1 MIRAVSPNDAARIC
15 DIARR
20 KGKTQG
26 LVPTMG
32 ALHEGHVKLIREC
45 RKQCSFLVV
54 SIFVNPAQFGPGEDL
69 ASYPAD
75 LKKDMRMC
83 RENGVDMI
91 FTPGAADMYPAD
103 FETFVEPG
111 RLAAHLCGLKRPGH
125 FRGVATVVLKLFN
138 IIRPDIAVFGKKD
151 YQQLAVIKKMA
162 RDLDLT
168 LKIRGVET
176 VRTKSGLAVSSR
188 NRYLSVGELERAAL
202 LRKSL
207 QEGRLMASRGSS
219 AADIKRKIRAM
230 LKAAGG
236 RIDYVSVCDRESL
249 EDVREVRGNAL
260 IALAVKIG
268 PARLIDNIEIEGPG
282 KAKK

>member
-1 MIRAVSPNDAARIC
+1 
-15 DIARR
+15 
-20 KGKTQG
+20 
-26 LVPTMG
+26 
-32 ALHEGHVKLIREC
+32 
-45 RKQCSFLVV
+45 
-54 SIFVNPAQFGPGEDL
+54 
-69 ASYPAD
+69 
-75 LKKDMRMC
+75 
-83 RENGVDMI
+83 
-91 FTPGAADMYPAD
+91 
-103 FETFVEPG
+103 
-111 RLAAHLCGLKRPGH
+111 
-125 FRGVATVVLKLFN
+125 
-138 IIRPDIAVFGKKD
+138 
-151 YQQLAVIKKMA
+151 MA

-188 NRYLSVGELERAAL
+188 NRYLSGGELERAAL

-219 AADIKRKIRAM
+219 ADAIKRKIRAM

-249 EDVREVRGNAL
+249 EDVREVRGKAL

-282 KAKK
+282 SAKK